1 MSVWALSVS
10 VYLLKLVDLLRFLG
24 TDIPEY
30 AYERDCA

>member
-1 MSVWALSVS
+1 MNVWVLSSS
-10 VYLLKLVDLLRFLG
+10 VYLLKLVDLLPFTG